1 MIVFIHSAHLLHTYG
16 VPVIALSAGDNSEQE
31 THPCS
36 QRAYSLAGI
45 SNRIDIVYEKV
56 ISTIERKQE
65 KENRVYRGWGSN
77 FK

>member
-31 THPCS
+31 TQPCS

-56 ISTIERKQE
+56 ISTMERKQ